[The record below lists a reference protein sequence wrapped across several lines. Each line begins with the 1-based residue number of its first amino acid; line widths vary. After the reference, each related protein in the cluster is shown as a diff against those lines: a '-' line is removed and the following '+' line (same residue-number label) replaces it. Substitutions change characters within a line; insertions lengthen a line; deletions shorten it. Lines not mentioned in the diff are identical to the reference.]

1 MKLFITVTPNARTES
16 VAQKDEHHYTVKVNA
31 PPTDGKANTAAIRL
45 LTQHFNIPKSRIT
58 LLSGHTSRKKI
69 VEII

>member
-16 VAQKDEHHYTVKVNA
+16 VVLKDEHHFVMKVNA
-31 PPTDGKANTAAIRL
+31 PASEGKANTAAIKL
-45 LTQHFNIPKSRIT
+45 LAQHFNIPNSRIT
-58 LLSGHTSRKKI
+58 LLSGHKNRHKI